1 MTTTTL
7 SLTPLA
13 DMPRRWDVIA
23 DKPLAFVDAAAEVMS
38 RHKADGT
45 RFDRRNVNLA
55 GATIEVGD
63 DGRTPYLV
71 PPSAD
76 TGFALRSHSFKQ
88 LTALVNAGK
97 ARSYLEELPAPIAL
111 DALNWS
117 LRHNGSDGTTLRCA
131 GDSVRAVVSDR
142 FAALDDRPAMGAVY
156 RYLRDAGTLDD
167 FEVVA
172 IASGITTNLRVV
184 LKDTVEGPDGK
195 GLRIGFDLRNSEVG
209 TASLVVRSVVY
220 RMICSNGQ
228 IWSSPKSEQRW
239 RHLGDPARMHE
250 DLADV
255 MPSILDEAH
264 GQVDRY
270 QAAHDVTIH
279 IGEARSRLGRL
290 SLTGAQRREAL
301 REAAVEA
308 EIIGVADATDA
319 AMLALPED
327 TKVTLWH
334 LVNGVTAMARET
346 SNTDTRL
353 LLEREAGTLL
363 ARMAA

>member
-7 SLTPLA
+7 SLTPAA
-13 DMPRRWDVIA
+13 DMTRRWDVIA
-23 DKPLAFVDAAAEVMS
+23 DEPLSFVDAASEVMN
-38 RHKADGT
+38 RHKADGR

-76 TGFALRSHSFKQ
+76 TGLALRGHAFKQ
-88 LTALVNAGK
+88 LCGLVGAGK
-97 ARSYLEELPAPIAL
+97 ARGYLEELPAPIAL
-111 DALNWS
+111 DAVRWS

-142 FAALDDRPAMGAVY
+142 FAELDDRPAMGAVY
-156 RYLRDAGTLDD
+156 RYLRDADMLDD

-172 IASGITTNLRVV
+172 LATGNTTNLRVV
-184 LKDTVEGPDGK
+184 RRERVEGPDGK
-195 GLRIGFDLRNSEVG
+195 ALRIGFDLRNSEVG

-239 RHLGDPARMHE
+239 RHIGDPQRMHE
-250 DLADV
+250 DLGV
-255 MPSILDEAH
+255 MMPSILDEAH

-270 QAAHDVTIH
+270 QAAHGVTIH
-279 IGEARSRLGRL
+279 IGEARSRLSRL

-308 EIIGVADATDA
+308 EVIGVADATDA

-327 TKVTLWH
+327 TSLTLWH

-363 ARMAA
+363 ARAA